1 MADRNRWLRV
11 ALVAFGVAHCGI
23 MAVQAL
29 ADPMERGH
37 LPGDVAALFLVATVL
52 GVLTPRGVTAR
63 LRQPRVA

>member
-37 LPGDVAALFLVATVL
+37 LPGDVAALFLVVL

-63 LRQPRVA
+63 VRQPRMA